1 MNNESQL
8 ENSDFSDG
16 YLLVD
21 DNPRQNKSRRAADL
35 YYNEN
40 DNTPLTLEELGDAGP
55 TGSFRKDPLPKLTQ
69 ENAPLIESIDGV
81 EMSARSTFEEN
92 EERAAQVN
100 ELNAKYNH
108 KKTSEEF
115 YKDKKYTD
123 DLLFREHGE
132 KLARIIGIDLIVI
145 AAIAAVN
152 SFFTGNGMDFIVS
165 LMKIAF
171 TVLFMKGYKVARW
184 FMIFT
189 VTISVYGPFML
200 LFVSEQPKTPIE
212 MIIYPIV
219 LIMYVLIDILLI
231 ISRDIKEFSTKTFF

>member
-21 DNPRQNKSRRAADL
+21 DTPKQNKSRRAADL

-40 DNTPLTLEELGDAGP
+40 DNTPLVLEELGDASP
-55 TGSFRKDPLPKLTQ
+55 TGSFRKDPMPKLSQ
-69 ENAPLIESIDGV
+69 ENAPALESIDGV
-81 EMSARSTFEEN
+81 EMTARATFEEN

-100 ELNAKYNH
+100 ELNVKYSK
-108 KKTSEEF
+108 KKTSEDF

-132 KLARIIGIDLIVI
+132 KIAKIIGIDLIAI

-152 SFFTGNGMDFIVS
+152 SFFTGDGMEFVVS

-184 FMIFT
+184 FLIFS

-200 LFVSEQPKTPIE
+200 LFVSEQQKSPLD

-231 ISRDIKEFSTKTFF
+231 ASRDIKEFSTKTFF